1 LRNKSIIIS
10 RRQPCSSFA
19 VHFRDSFFFPFD
31 LLLFLHLLHPFMMTK
46 TSFPPLSDP
55 PISKQEHNNPLFSA
69 CSSVRSARTK
79 LQRWYKKGGVPR
91 TDQVFYGRISAG
103 YTSQR
108 LALKT
113 YKKER
118 DIFDYKAML
127 KASAHCVIRGAIDVD
142 AVSSIRSNLVPYMDS
157 PDGWS
162 TSVQFSEQV
171 FQKPILFKSYA
182 LSDFGLRSGSSINNL
197 PFLSIWLLGVVR
209 ISFPY
214 FKFASLFLI
223 KNNCKSTTWA
233 DDPVFHTDMPPNWTG
248 DTSGLDSRPDAPLVF
263 WFPLD
268 RDVTLAYKQHTNKSN
283 PPPKIT
289 ASLLHLKPT
298 DLLLFDR
305 NTFLHR
311 SSKPIYP
318 KFSNFRVLIN
328 LSTNVDELIY

>member
-1 LRNKSIIIS
+1 
-10 RRQPCSSFA
+10 
-19 VHFRDSFFFPFD
+19 
-31 LLLFLHLLHPFMMTK
+31 MMTK
-46 TSFPPLSDP
+46 TSFPPLSN
-55 PISKQEHNNPLFSA
+55 PISKHEHNNPLFSA

-79 LQRWYKKGGVPR
+79 LQGWYKKGGVPR
-91 TDQVFYGRISAG
+91 TDQLFYGRISAG

-142 AVSSIRSNLVPYMDS
+142 AVSLIRSNLVPYMDS
-157 PDGWS
+157 PDGWC

-182 LSDFGLRSGSSINNL
+182 PSDFGLVSGSSINNL

-223 KNNCKSTTWA
+223 KNNCKTTTWV

-268 RDVTLAYKQHTNKSN
+268 RDVTLDYKQHTNKSN
-283 PPPKIT
+283 PAPKIT
-289 ASLLHLKPT
+289 ASLLHLKPK

-318 KFSNFRVLIN
+318 KFSNFRVLFN
-328 LSTNVDELIY
+328 LSTNVDELMY